1 MWASE
6 SGRLELKMVP
16 SLPLLSWESSV
27 SLNKTLFRSSHM
39 VVLYRQVLC
48 IKPFCKESVP
58 NFYLTWRCVASKLA
72 KHWTPLLAFFKIL
85 KLQVEDICSVE
96 HPVEVAS
103 KLRNC
108 FYSIRAVAE
117 IIRDNKYDKYLWK
130 IFITIDNKK

>member
-6 SGRLELKMVP
+6 SGRVELKMVP

-96 HPVEVAS
+96 HPVEVALS
-103 KLRNC
+103 FGTASTASELLLKLL
-108 FYSIRAVAE
+108 E
-117 IIRDNKYDKYLWK
+117 IINIINTCGKFSLQ
-130 IFITIDNKK
+130 